1 MVAKKKDFIDEIE
14 FEEDPAIN
22 FFQMEEQEEGLFKKL
37 LSFFSREKKTV
48 SNVSINNCND
58 EFAEFLDEVDV
69 NDVYYNDIVEVT
81 ILCSESLDIVKR
93 KINFLDRLKQN
104 AKYIDEVT
112 ALDHVEEEDFAFL
125 KKLCGRYENLKRD
138 NTSLMYQVTSYSG
151 SVSGLE
157 GLEKRAEDIL
167 PAIKKAEEKQSIL
180 EQDISIL
187 ESERERLYYQFDLMN
202 NALKL
207 TKSFSYGMIFMT
219 LVFCFGFAYLQ
230 AFKDMNIFYPMLIMV
245 SVLMIFVTF
254 VYIFRVRT
262 TRELKINNI
271 KQGKLIALQNKK
283 TAVLANTKNFLYFTY
298 KKYNANSAEEL
309 RENLSEYTKLK
320 WAQSRKNSARRALT
334 ETEEEIKD
342 FFIKHKIHMPDAP
355 IEKLYA
361 IIQIDDRRIQCENYK
376 KEQARI
382 ESELELLED
391 RQSKIWEDINILK
404 QQDKTPN
411 GLINEIV
418 KTYHFKAEKIADP
431 KNTAYN

>member
-1 MVAKKKDFIDEIE
+1 MVAKKKDFLDDME
-14 FEEDPAIN
+14 FEEDPVVN
-22 FFQMEEQEEGLFKKL
+22 FFQMEEQEESLFKKL
-37 LSFFSREKKTV
+37 LGFFSREKKV
-48 SNVSINNCND
+48 VKNVSINNCND
-58 EFAEFLDEVDV
+58 EFAEFLDEIDI
-69 NDVYYNDIVEVT
+69 DDAYYNDIVEVT

-104 AKYIDEVT
+104 AKYIDEVS
-112 ALDHVEEEDFAFL
+112 ALDHIDEEDFATL

-151 SVSGLE
+151 SISGLE
-157 GLEKRAEDIL
+157 GLDKRAEDIL
-167 PAIKKAEEKQSIL
+167 PSIEKAEDKQRII
-180 EQDISIL
+180 EQDIAIL
-187 ESERERLYYQFDLMN
+187 ESERERLYYQFDLMT

-207 TKSFSYGMIFMT
+207 TKSFSYGMIFMA
-219 LVFCFGFAYLQ
+219 LLFCFGFAYLQ
-230 AFKDMNIFYPMLIMV
+230 AFRGVNIFYPMIIMV

-254 VYIFRVRT
+254 VYIFRVKT

-309 RENLSEYTKLK
+309 RENLKEFTKLK

-342 FFIKHKIHMPDAP
+342 FFNKHKIHMPDAP
-355 IEKLYA
+355 IEKLYS
-361 IIQIDDRRIQCENYK
+361 IIQIEDRRVQCENYK

-382 ESELELLED
+382 ESELELLEE
-391 RQSKIWEDINILK
+391 RQSKIWDTIGILK

-411 GLINEIV
+411 ALVNEIV
-418 KTYHFKAEKIADP
+418 KTYHFKAEKIVVP
-431 KNTAYN
+431 KNNMQ